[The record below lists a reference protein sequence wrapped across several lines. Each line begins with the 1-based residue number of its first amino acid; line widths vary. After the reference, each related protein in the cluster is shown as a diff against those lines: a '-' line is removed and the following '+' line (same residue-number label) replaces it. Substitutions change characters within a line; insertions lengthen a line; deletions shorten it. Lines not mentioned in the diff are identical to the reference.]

1 MTDGHVV
8 TVATDG
14 GMLALWCA
22 STFEDVDGYD
32 AWEAR
37 VNERLGAAIANGEL
51 VPVGIRADGAF
62 GVRVV
67 VAPDGLTV
75 REQEYAFLTSDPYL
89 LEVEGGEVCL
99 SGIEKVG
106 SPEYAELRL
115 QLSNGRYTVR
125 VTLVDW
131 VEEPGSRDPD
141 GKPTESALADFVVAI
156 SPAEGSETYRTEEAT
171 FPDPRV

>member
-8 TVATDG
+8 TVATDA

-37 VNERLGAAIANGEL
+37 VNERLEAAIASGEL
-51 VPVGIRADGAF
+51 VPVGIKADGAF

-75 REQEYAFLTSDPYL
+75 REQQYAFLTSEPYSL
-89 LEVEGGEVCL
+89 KVEGGEVCL

-115 QLSNGRYTVR
+115 QLSDGRYTVR

-131 VEEPGSRDPD
+131 DAEPGSRNPN
-141 GKPTESALADFVVAI
+141 GTPTESALADFVVAI
-156 SPAEGSETYRTEEAT
+156 SPADGSETYRTEDST
-171 FPDPRV
+171 FPNPGA